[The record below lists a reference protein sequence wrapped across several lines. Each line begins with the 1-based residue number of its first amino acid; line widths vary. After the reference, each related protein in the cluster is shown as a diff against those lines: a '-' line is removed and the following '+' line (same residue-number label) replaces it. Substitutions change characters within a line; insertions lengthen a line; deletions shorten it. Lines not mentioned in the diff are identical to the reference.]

1 MEKEQSNIVFSV
13 NNKMAIPLVMLL
25 LLLLWL
31 LKFTNKKLSEVK
43 LARAPGPMGLPLV
56 GNLLLL
62 RGGSPY
68 TRLARLAAHYGPIM
82 HLRLG
87 CVPAIVLSDAAL
99 AREALHTNDKLLACR
114 PPLESLQRLFYGRRQ
129 LAVFNSPCTAAGWHR
144 TKTLYAHRLFS
155 AHRIHTHSRPVIAQ
169 EVRRMLRELRDRN
182 AAPVDVSSALRSLL
196 ENIISR
202 ILLGQPLSDLL
213 LGVTTP
219 HGPAP
224 SFRHILRQFVVL
236 FQSGVIGDF
245 IPLLGFLDYPIKRA
259 MDTWHSSFESL
270 LESAIRNL
278 ELSGAEPE
286 ISSFVSEL
294 LAAKEFS
301 RDKVKAVLMVSRHN
315 VWFIVFNFL
324 IFFFPKKTLL
334 HISYQRIFKLRMPF
348 IFIFTLKTSM

>member
-114 PPLESLQRLFYGRRQ
+114 PPLESLQRLFYGTRQ
-129 LAVFNSPCTAAGWHR
+129 LAVFNSPCTACWHR
-144 TKTLYAHRLFS
+144 TKKYYNIHLFS
-155 AHRIHTHSRPVIAQ
+155 EHRIYSMCQPIIVD
-169 EVRRMLRELRDRN
+169 EVRHMIDQIGQTKAGMPLDL
-182 AAPVDVSSALRSLL
+182 SSRIRSLV

-202 ILLGQPLSDLL
+202 ILFGQPLTDSLL
-213 LGVTTP
+213 HSAKPIFTADNGSV
-219 HGPAP
+219 
-224 SFRHILRQFVVL
+224 SFRNILHQFVIL

-245 IPLLGFLDYPIKRA
+245 IPLLGFLDYPIKRT
-259 MDTWHSSFESL
+259 MDTWHSLFENL
-270 LESAIRNL
+270 LESVIQHI
-278 ELSGAEPE
+278 E
-286 ISSFVSEL
+286 SSDDPLPPNAFVIEL
-294 LAAKEFS
+294 LSNKDFS
-301 RDKVKAVLMVSRHN
+301 RDKVKAILMVRLS
-315 VWFIVFNFL
+315 L
-324 IFFFPKKTLL
+324 SLSL
-334 HISYQRIFKLRMPF
+334 SLSQ
-348 IFIFTLKTSM
+348 